1 MSLLLSSWYHRTV
14 KLLNGSDL
22 ASFIIERQA
31 RAVRGLQQAHDIL
44 PKLAIVVTTDN
55 PIIEIYMRLK
65 KRYGADIDVDVVLHR
80 VVQKDVLATIE
91 TLNQDDSVHGIIV
104 QLPLQDITQTDEVIA
119 AVSPQKN
126 VDALGKKAVFDPATP
141 TAILWL
147 LAGYGIDI
155 KHKNIVL
162 LGRGKLVGAPLEAML
177 EHSDCTVQS
186 FGASDNSEAALS
198 NADIIITATGSPG
211 SLTSEMIP
219 KNCVVIDAG
228 VAVESG
234 RAVGDLADDVYA
246 RHDIKVT
253 PKKGGVGPLTVSA
266 LFENVILAAK
276 NSTAT
281 DDRTRA

>member
-1 MSLLLSSWYHRTV
+1 VSLLLSSWYHRTV

-104 QLPLQDITQTDEVIA
+104 QLPLQDISQTDEVIA
-119 AVSPQKN
+119 AISPQKD

-155 KHKNIVL
+155 KHKKIVL

-234 RAVGDLADDVYA
+234 RAVGDLADDVYT
-246 RHDIKVT
+246 RDDIKVT

-276 NSTAT
+276 NSAAT

>member
-1 MSLLLSSWYHRTV
+1 V

-104 QLPLQDITQTDEVIA
+104 QLPLQDISQTDEVIA
-119 AVSPQKN
+119 AISPQKD

-155 KHKNIVL
+155 KHKKIVL

-234 RAVGDLADDVYA
+234 RAVGDLADDVYT
-246 RHDIKVT
+246 RDDIKVT

-276 NSTAT
+276 NSAAT

>member
-119 AVSPQKN
+119 AVSPQKD

-155 KHKNIVL
+155 KHKKIVL

-198 NADIIITATGSPG
+198 SADIIITATGSPG

-276 NSTAT
+276 NSAAT
-281 DDRTRA
+281 DDHTRA

>member
-119 AVSPQKN
+119 AVSPQKD

-155 KHKNIVL
+155 KHKKIVL

-276 NSTAT
+276 NSAAT
-281 DDRTRA
+281 DDHTRA

>member
-104 QLPLQDITQTDEVIA
+104 QLPLQDISQTDEVIA
-119 AVSPQKN
+119 AISPQKD

-155 KHKNIVL
+155 KHKKIVL

-198 NADIIITATGSPG
+198 SADIIITATGSPG

-276 NSTAT
+276 NSAAT

>member
-119 AVSPQKN
+119 AVSPQKD
-126 VDALGKKAVFDPATP
+126 VDALGKKAFFDPATP

-155 KHKNIVL
+155 KHKKIVL

-177 EHSDCTVQS
+177 EHSDCTVRS
-186 FGASDNSEAALS
+186 FGASDDSEAALS

-276 NSTAT
+276 NSATT

>member
-91 TLNQDDSVHGIIV
+91 TLNQDDTVHGIIV
-104 QLPLQDITQTDEVIA
+104 QLPLQDISQTDEVIA
-119 AVSPQKN
+119 AISPQKD

-155 KHKNIVL
+155 KHKKIVL

-234 RAVGDLADDVYA
+234 RAVGDLADDVYT
-246 RHDIKVT
+246 RDDIKVT

-276 NSTAT
+276 NSAAT

>member
-104 QLPLQDITQTDEVIA
+104 QLPLRDISQTDEVIA
-119 AVSPQKN
+119 AVSPQKD
-126 VDALGKKAVFDPATP
+126 VDALGKKAFFDPATP

-155 KHKNIVL
+155 KHKKIVL

-177 EHSDCTVQS
+177 EHSDCTVRS
-186 FGASDNSEAALS
+186 FGASDDSEAALS

-276 NSTAT
+276 NSATT

>member
-91 TLNQDDSVHGIIV
+91 TLNQDDTVHGIIV
-104 QLPLQDITQTDEVIA
+104 QLPLRDISQTDEVIA
-119 AVSPQKN
+119 AVSPQKD

-177 EHSDCTVQS
+177 EHSDCTVRS
-186 FGASDNSEAALS
+186 FGASDDSEAALS

-234 RAVGDLADDVYA
+234 RAVGDLADDIYT
-246 RHDIKVT
+246 RDDIKVT

>member
-119 AVSPQKN
+119 AVSPQKD

-177 EHSDCTVQS
+177 EHSDCTVRS

-276 NSTAT
+276 NSATT

>member
-91 TLNQDDSVHGIIV
+91 TLNQDDTVHGIIV
-104 QLPLQDITQTDEVIA
+104 QLPLRDISQTDEVIA
-119 AVSPQKN
+119 AVSPQKD
-126 VDALGKKAVFDPATP
+126 VDALGKKAFFDPATP

-155 KHKNIVL
+155 KHKKIVL

-177 EHSDCTVQS
+177 EHSDCTVRS
-186 FGASDNSEAALS
+186 FGASDDSEAALS

-234 RAVGDLADDVYA
+234 RAVGDLADDIYT
-246 RHDIKVT
+246 RDDIKVT

>member
-91 TLNQDDSVHGIIV
+91 RLNQDDTVHGIIV
-104 QLPLQDITQTDEVIA
+104 QLPLQDISQTDEVIA
-119 AVSPQKN
+119 AISPQKD

-155 KHKNIVL
+155 KHKKIVL

-234 RAVGDLADDVYA
+234 RAVGDLADDVYT
-246 RHDIKVT
+246 RDDIKVT

-276 NSTAT
+276 NSAAT

>member
-119 AVSPQKN
+119 AVSPQKD

-177 EHSDCTVQS
+177 EHSDCTVRS

-198 NADIIITATGSPG
+198 SADIIITATGSPG

-253 PKKGGVGPLTVSA
+253 PKKGGAGPLTVSA

-276 NSTAT
+276 NSATT

>member
-104 QLPLQDITQTDEVIA
+104 QLPLQDISQTDEVIA
-119 AVSPQKN
+119 AISPQKD

-155 KHKNIVL
+155 KHKKIVL

-234 RAVGDLADDVYA
+234 RAVGDLADDVYT
-246 RHDIKVT
+246 RDDIKVT

-276 NSTAT
+276 NSAAT

>member
-65 KRYGADIDVDVVLHR
+65 KRYGADIDVDVALHR
-80 VVQKDVLATIE
+80 VAQKDVLATIE
-91 TLNQDDSVHGIIV
+91 RLNQDDTVHGIIV
-104 QLPLQDITQTDEVIA
+104 QLPLQDISQTDEVIA
-119 AVSPQKN
+119 AISPQKD

-155 KHKNIVL
+155 KHKKIVL

-234 RAVGDLADDVYA
+234 RAVGDLADDVYT
-246 RHDIKVT
+246 RDDIKVT

-276 NSTAT
+276 NSATT